1 MKKKV
6 LLGMSGGV
14 DSSVSAILLQQ
25 QGYEVIG
32 CTMELW
38 GKEEQKKAIEDAKKV
53 CQKLGITHYVLN
65 YKEEFKCH
73 VIDNFIN
80 EYKNARTPNPCV
92 ECNKNIKF
100 GVLLQKAKELGCEYI
115 ATGHYARIEYSEEYN
130 RYVLRKS
137 KEEKK
142 DQTYFLYSIPKE
154 ELQHILFPLQEYT
167 SKQDTRKIAKEN
179 GLEVSEK
186 KDSQEICF
194 IPDND
199 YKKFL
204 KENINEK
211 VKTGNIVLKAGEVL
225 GKHEGL
231 TNYTIG
237 QRKGLGISYKEP
249 LYVVDLNKEKNE
261 VIVGTEKDLYSKT
274 LYVTNVNWLVFEDVN
289 NKIECYAKVRYRA
302 KESKAIVYKEKGK
315 MKVEF
320 DEPQR
325 AITPGQSVVF
335 YDEKGIVLGGGI
347 IA

>member
-1 MKKKV
+1 MKERV

-38 GKEEQKKAIEDAKKV
+38 GKDEQNKAIEDAKNV
-53 CQKLGITHYVLN
+53 CQKLGIRHYVLN
-65 YKEEFKCH
+65 YRKEFKCH

-204 KENINEK
+204 KDNINEK
-211 VKTGNIVLKAGEVL
+211 VRQNIQIDIETIQNGEYVSKIDKYFDEFYDQKANFLDYLSKDCIVFVDENLKINQRIENIVIENNNLIILV
-225 GKHEGL
+225 
-231 TNYTIG
+231 
-237 QRKGLGISYKEP
+237 
-249 LYVVDLNKEKNE
+249 KN
-261 VIVGTEKDLYSKT
+261 TE
-274 LYVTNVNWLVFEDVN
+274 
-289 NKIECYAKVRYRA
+289 
-302 KESKAIVYKEKGK
+302 
-315 MKVEF
+315 
-320 DEPQR
+320 
-325 AITPGQSVVF
+325 
-335 YDEKGIVLGGGI
+335 GI
-347 IA
+347 IYLPCFGN

>member
-80 EYKNARTPNPCV
+80 EYKNARTPNACV

-179 GLEVSEK
+179 GLEV
-186 KDSQEICF
+186 
-194 IPDND
+194 
-199 YKKFL
+199 
-204 KENINEK
+204 
-211 VKTGNIVLKAGEVL
+211 
-225 GKHEGL
+225 
-231 TNYTIG
+231 
-237 QRKGLGISYKEP
+237 
-249 LYVVDLNKEKNE
+249 
-261 VIVGTEKDLYSKT
+261 
-274 LYVTNVNWLVFEDVN
+274 
-289 NKIECYAKVRYRA
+289 
-302 KESKAIVYKEKGK
+302 
-315 MKVEF
+315 
-320 DEPQR
+320 
-325 AITPGQSVVF
+325 
-335 YDEKGIVLGGGI
+335 
-347 IA
+347 